1 MRNGIFHLV
10 TAAAVATALSASSAY
25 AQKKYDT
32 GASDT
37 EIKIGQT
44 VPFSG
49 PASAYATI
57 GKAQAAYIKMINDQG
72 GVNGRKINLIQ
83 YDDAYSPPKAVEQ
96 VRKLVESDEVLLTF
110 QIIGTPSNAAVQ
122 KYLNAKKVPQLFAAT
137 GASKF
142 TDPKNYPWTLGFNP
156 NYFVEGR
163 IYGQYIL
170 KNYPNAK
177 VGVLYQNDDLGKDY
191 LNGIKAGLGDKA
203 ATMIVAEASYETSDP
218 TIDSQILKIKAAGAD
233 LFFSASTPK
242 FAAQA
247 IKKNAELD
255 WHPVHI
261 LDINATSVGAV
272 MKPAGLEA
280 SKGVI
285 SVNYGKDPLDPTWK
299 DDAGMKRYFDFMA
312 KYYPEGDKD
321 SSFNTYGYSTTQLL
335 IHVLKQCGD
344 DLTRENV
351 LKQATNLKDVQAR
364 PGAAGNQG
372 QHHAERLPGQ
382 QAASDDEVQWRAL
395 GTVRP
400 DSGRHRR
407 DGLNRAR
414 SANPTSSGFSD
425 LASCPGQSRA

>member
-1 MRNGIFHLV
+1 MRNGIFRLV
-10 TAAAVATALSASSAY
+10 TGTAVAIALSTTSAS

-32 GASDT
+32 GATDT

-57 GKAQAAYIKMINDQG
+57 GKAQAAYFNMVNAQG

-142 TDPKNYPWTLGFNP
+142 TDPKNFPWTLGFNP

-170 KNYPNAK
+170 KQYPNAK
-177 VGVLYQNDDLGKDY
+177 VGVLYQNDDMGRDY
-191 LNGIKAGLGDKA
+191 LNGLKSGLGDKA
-203 ATMIVAEASYETSDP
+203 ATMIVAEASYEVSDP
-218 TIDSQILKIKAAGAD
+218 TIDSQIIKLKSAGVD
-233 LFFSASTPK
+233 VLFDASTPK
-242 FAAQA
+242 FAAQT
-247 IKKNAELD
+247 IKKTAELG
-255 WHPVHI
+255 WKPVHI

-272 MKPAGLEA
+272 MQPAGLEA
-280 SKGVI
+280 SKGVV

-299 DDAGMKRYFDFMA
+299 DDPGMKKYFDFMA
-312 KYYPEGDKD
+312 KYFPEGDKN
-321 SSFNTYGYSTTQLL
+321 SNFNSYGYSTAQLMVD
-335 IHVLKQCGD
+335 VLKQCGD

-351 LKQATNLKDVQAR
+351 LKQATNLKNVQLDLALPGILGNTTPNDYR
-364 PGAAGNQG
+364 VNKQLQMMRFNGERWELFGPIIEDTGAAG
-372 QHHAERLPGQ
+372 
-382 QAASDDEVQWRAL
+382 
-395 GTVRP
+395 
-400 DSGRHRR
+400 
-407 DGLNRAR
+407 
-414 SANPTSSGFSD
+414 
-425 LASCPGQSRA
+425 